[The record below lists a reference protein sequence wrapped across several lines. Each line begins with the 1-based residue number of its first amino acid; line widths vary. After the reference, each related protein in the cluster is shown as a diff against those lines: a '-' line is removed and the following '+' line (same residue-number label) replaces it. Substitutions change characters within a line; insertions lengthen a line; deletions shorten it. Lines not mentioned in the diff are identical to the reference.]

1 VRLYDS
7 KSGTKKLVQA
17 NDKKILKFYACGPTV
32 YSYAHIGNFRS
43 FLTADLIVR
52 LAKASGFTV
61 RYVCN
66 ITDVGHLTN
75 DDIADAQGQDKMIK
89 ALESS
94 ESQFANIWDLAR
106 YYTEAVLTDWKQLN
120 LLEPDVRPRA
130 SEHVAEQIEMIQ
142 KLVDLGMAYETS
154 KGIYFDVEKFPK
166 YGDLSKNKLSELRS
180 GVRDI
185 THDEEKR
192 NPFDFALWKKDDN
205 HLMKWYTRFGW
216 GYPGWHIECSAMAL
230 KYLGSSLDI
239 HSGGKDNLFPH
250 HECEIAQSESVTNQ
264 NFSKHWVHTAHLLVD
279 GTPMSKSKGN
289 FLIVQDILTDGVS
302 PMALRYAL
310 TCAKYRET
318 LNFTNDSLLSSEKVI
333 TRIQNCYQSIKH
345 EIIHDST
352 INATMPELLK
362 KNYADVYEAMADDLN
377 TPVAY
382 AKLLSGIKWINSRQ
396 ETLTMN
402 EKKGCLSWF
411 KQIDILLGI
420 LDLDHQLTPE
430 NSDNETIERIEALI
444 SKREQARK
452 QNNYAL
458 ADEIRAQLS
467 QYGITLKDTK
477 DGVEWSEH
485 KKEGKFLW
493 KKR

>member
-1 VRLYDS
+1 MKLYDS
-7 KSGTKKLVQA
+7 KSGTKKVVQA
-17 NDKKILKFYACGPTV
+17 NDEKILKFYACGPTV

-52 LAKASGFTV
+52 LAKASGLTV
-61 RYVCN
+61 KYVSN

-94 ESQFANIWDLAR
+94 ESKFANIWDLAR
-106 YYTEAVLTDWKQLN
+106 FYTEAVLVDWKQLN

-130 SEHVAEQIEMIQ
+130 SEEVAEQIDMIHQ
-142 KLVDLGMAYETS
+142 LVDLGIAYETS
-154 KGIYFDVEKFPK
+154 KGVYFEVEKFPK
-166 YGDLSKNKLSELRS
+166 YGELSKNKLSELRS

-185 THDEEKR
+185 TYDEEKR
-192 NPFDFALWKKDDN
+192 NSFDFALWKKDDS
-205 HLMKWYTRFGW
+205 HLMKWHTRFGW

-250 HECEIAQSESVTNQ
+250 HECEIAQTESITNQ
-264 NFSKHWVHTAHLLVD
+264 TFSKHWVHTAHLLVN

-289 FLIVQDILTDGVS
+289 FLIVQDLLNDGVS

-310 TCAKYRET
+310 TCAKYRES

-345 EIIHDST
+345 DVIHDST
-352 INATMPELLK
+352 INTSMPQALEE
-362 KNYADVYEAMADDLN
+362 NYIAVYEAMADDLN
-377 TPVAY
+377 TPEAY

-396 ETLTMN
+396 STLTQN
-402 EKKGCLSWF
+402 DKNGCLSWF
-411 KQIDILLGI
+411 KQIDNLLGI
-420 LDLDHQLTPE
+420 LDLDHQV
-430 NSDNETIERIEALI
+430 ETNGRNNQTIKWIETLI

-452 QNNYAL
+452 ENNYAL
-458 ADEIRAQLS
+458 ADEIRDQLLQS
-467 QYGITLKDTK
+467 GITLKDTAE
-477 DGVEWSEH
+477 GVEWTEH
-485 KKEGKFLW
+485 KKEGKFL
-493 KKR
+493 